1 MNDLRKLR
9 TTLAAATNIFS
20 APDLRQRGA
29 KVQKIARRLG
39 ATPAGFLLHG
49 IVVLTTCFFSVTPG
63 SAQQRPGESYDEY
76 IARHERCVAENMM
89 PDGWLNSTGV
99 DKCER
104 GDVEPPRAPRE
115 TRKAPNTL
123 PKRSQD
129 TGNLAD
135 TAKVD
140 PAWAG
145 DTRKRISGKKDDTVE
160 VAEMVNNAPYGDGN
174 CQLFR
179 PQANRGKIDWDWV
192 TVTNRCSYPVEFWPA
207 STIPGKNATAF
218 QAARVPGASS
228 ISALVRAERLLRLC
242 RGCLGS

>member
-1 MNDLRKLR
+1 M
-9 TTLAAATNIFS
+9 
-20 APDLRQRGA
+20 
-29 KVQKIARRLG
+29 
-39 ATPAGFLLHG
+39 
-49 IVVLTTCFFSVTPG
+49 
-63 SAQQRPGESYDEY
+63 
-76 IARHERCVAENMM
+76 
-89 PDGWLNSTGV
+89 
-99 DKCER
+99 
-104 GDVEPPRAPRE
+104 EPPRAPRE

-192 TVTNRCSYPVEFWPA
+192 TVTNRCSYPVGILACFYN
-207 STIPGKNATAF
+207 PGQERDCLPGGKGSWSLINLGPRQSGTTVAT
-218 QAARVPGASS
+218 VPRMPW
-228 ISALVRAERLLRLC
+228 LVKGWVCNMTPIKHNRMLC
-242 RGCLGS
+242 VLPKSYNR